1 MNLIKYVLKSGD
13 ILIAAFIA
21 SLFLTVMINRYH
33 YGQLVQTNS
42 YLTQTVNSQRGYP
55 FSFRQTNALESLGT
69 SCRDN
74 QTSRTYSVAFNT
86 FSLVADVL
94 IWLSIIYLIVKI
106 IGSVMRRHKG
116 QKPEGRRRN
125 VIFKALAVG
134 VVTLIIGALLAPH
147 PEPNAICFYG
157 LALAIYSCTDFILAV
172 LIFSIWKAS
181 DNIKF
186 SRTNADLCS
195 FLYD

>member
-1 MNLIKYVLKSGD
+1 
-13 ILIAAFIA
+13 
-21 SLFLTVMINRYH
+21 
-33 YGQLVQTNS
+33 
-42 YLTQTVNSQRGYP
+42 
-55 FSFRQTNALESLGT
+55 
-69 SCRDN
+69 
-74 QTSRTYSVAFNT
+74 
-86 FSLVADVL
+86 
-94 IWLSIIYLIVKI
+94 
-106 IGSVMRRHKG
+106 MRRHKG

-157 LALAIYSCTDFILAV
+157 LALAIYSSAGFGIGFILAV

-186 SRTNADLCS
+186 FKD
-195 FLYD
+195 